1 MSPSDLMLLDE
12 PTNHLDL
19 DATLWLEQWLKSYTG
34 TLLIISH
41 DRDFID
47 NVVDRIVHVEHCKT
61 NAYKG
66 NYSTFERVRG
76 ERLALQQAS
85 FEKQQKRRKEVEEF
99 ITRFKAKAS
108 KAKQAQSRVKELAR
122 MEDIAPAHIDSPFY
136 FSFAQGKKAHS
147 ALANISQGD
156 LGYDGR
162 AILSNVNFD
171 LHPGTRIGLLGPNGA
186 GKSTLIASLTG
197 DLNLLN
203 GERVYGENV
212 KIGYFAQHQLEVL
225 DLQASAFLHL
235 QRISPKSTDQEL
247 RNFLGGFDFHGDK
260 ALEPIKAFS
269 GGEKARV
276 ALALIVWQKPNL
288 LLLDEPTNH
297 LDLEMRHAL
306 TLALQSY
313 EGALVV
319 ISHDRHL
326 LRNTVDEFYLVADG
340 AVKEF
345 EGDLKDYQLWL
356 KNFNR
361 VPTDSG
367 QKTGELEVP
376 VIEEKIEP
384 VDAVEV
390 LSAAEKKRQRQQ
402 SADARKQ
409 LAPLRKKSNQLENK
423 VEKYQAQLVEIES
436 SLAEA
441 DLYLDT
447 NKQKLKQ
454 QLGLQAEIK
463 KSISENEE
471 QWFDIQQQIE
481 QFDS

>member
-1 MSPSDLMLLDE
+1 M
-12 PTNHLDL
+12 
-19 DATLWLEQWLKSYTG
+19 
-34 TLLIISH
+34 
-41 DRDFID
+41 
-47 NVVDRIVHVEHCKT
+47 
-61 NAYKG
+61 
-66 NYSTFERVRG
+66 
-76 ERLALQQAS
+76 
-85 FEKQQKRRKEVEEF
+85 
-99 ITRFKAKAS
+99 
-108 KAKQAQSRVKELAR
+108 
-122 MEDIAPAHIDSPFY
+122 
-136 FSFAQGKKAHS
+136 
-147 ALANISQGD
+147 
-156 LGYDGR
+156 
-162 AILSNVNFD
+162 
-171 LHPGTRIGLLGPNGA
+171 
-186 GKSTLIASLTG
+186 
-197 DLNLLN
+197 
-203 GERVYGENV
+203 
-212 KIGYFAQHQLEVL
+212 
-225 DLQASAFLHL
+225 
-235 QRISPKSTDQEL
+235 
-247 RNFLGGFDFHGDK
+247 
-260 ALEPIKAFS
+260 
-269 GGEKARV
+269 
-276 ALALIVWQKPNL
+276 
-288 LLLDEPTNH
+288 
-297 LDLEMRHAL
+297 
-306 TLALQSY
+306 
-313 EGALVV
+313 
-319 ISHDRHL
+319 
-326 LRNTVDEFYLVADG
+326 VADG

-367 QKTGELEVP
+367 QKTGELAVP
-376 VIEEKIEP
+376 VIEEKIKP